1 LKSSISKVFQISA
14 VFIGTIVGAGL
25 ASGREITQF
34 FTSYGYKS
42 FIGIAICGLMY
53 ILVCSMI
60 SKISLRYNLKSYNEL
75 ITLVS
80 PGFLGKVTDIIT
92 SMFLISGAAIILA
105 GSGDLI
111 KQYFGVSKWVGI
123 ILMLSITLLILMRDT
138 QGLIEVNTIIVPSLI
153 IVLSTV
159 FILYI
164 LFSKDNININFF
176 KSIPYLKKPWLIS
189 TFLYA
194 GFNIICCSGVLVP
207 LSAEIKSPK
216 VITWGIIFGS
226 IGLTLLCIMIN
237 MMLMLNVPYIYKY
250 PIPLLYVANRFGDLI
265 QIMLLIII
273 WLEMFSTEVSD
284 IYSVGKT
291 LSSIFKISYKKSV
304 FIILAI
310 AIPISQF
317 GFINLIKI
325 LYPSFGVISVI
336 FIVQCAVFY
345 SREFSTFSRG
355 INTLYNLVRKK

>member
-1 LKSSISKVFQISA
+1 LRSSISKVFQIAA

-42 FIGIAICGLMY
+42 FMGIIICGIMY
-53 ILVCSMI
+53 IFVCSMI
-60 SKISLRYNLKSYNEL
+60 AKISLKHNLKSYNEL

-123 ILMLSITLLILMRDT
+123 IIMLCITLLILMRDT
-138 QGLIEVNTIIVPSLI
+138 QGLIEINTIIVPSLI
-153 IVLSTV
+153 IVLSTI

-207 LSAEIKSPK
+207 LSMEIRSPK
-216 VITWGIIFGS
+216 IITWGIVFGAL
-226 IGLTLLCIMIN
+226 GLTILCIMIN
-237 MMLMLNVPYIYKY
+237 MMLMLNVPYIYSY
-250 PIPLLYVANRFGDLI
+250 PIPLLYVANRFGHLI
-265 QIMLLIII
+265 QIMLLVII

-291 LSSIFKISYKKSV
+291 ISSAFKVSYKKSV
-304 FIILAI
+304 FIILGI

-317 GFINLIKI
+317 GFINLIKV

-336 FIVQCAVFY
+336 FIIQCTIFY
-345 SREFSTFSRG
+345 LRQYTSFSKG
-355 INTLYNLVRKK
+355 ISTLYNSVKKK